1 MKPEELL
8 AKVFGAILG
17 GIGGL
22 IIYGSLTVGRAAL
35 PFLPIGA
42 SLVVLGVVLA
52 MLPKKYLPP
61 PLN

>member
-1 MKPEELL
+1 LKPEELL

-52 MLPKKYLPP
+52 MLPKK
-61 PLN
+61 